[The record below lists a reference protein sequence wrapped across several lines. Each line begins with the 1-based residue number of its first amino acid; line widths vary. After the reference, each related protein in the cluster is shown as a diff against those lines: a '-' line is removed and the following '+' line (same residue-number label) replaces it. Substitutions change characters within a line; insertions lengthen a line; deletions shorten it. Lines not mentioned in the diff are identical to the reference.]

1 MRVFFST
8 IALAFGLVIQAISG
22 PAFARDAAP
31 IEAKNVVL
39 VHGAWAD
46 GSSWADVIPYLGA
59 AGLKVISVQ
68 NPLTSLADDVAAT
81 KRALALLDGP
91 TVLVGHSY
99 AGSVIS
105 EAGAEPKVTALV
117 YVAARAP
124 DAGEDFVALASRFPT
139 MPVRAGVKEHDGF
152 LTVAEEAFLSFFADG
167 VPTEKAKTLFAVQ
180 QPIAANLF
188 SGRSTTAA
196 WRDKPSWYAV
206 SKNDKTTSPDLQ
218 KFLAAR
224 MKAKTIEIESG
235 HLSLVSHPKEIA
247 ELILGAAGKRGSE

>member
-1 MRVFFST
+1 MKVFFST
-8 IALAFGLVIQAISG
+8 IALACGLVLSAVTG
-22 PAFARDAAP
+22 AAFAQNAAP
-31 IEAKNVVL
+31 TEAKNVVL

-46 GSSWADVIPYLGA
+46 GSSWSDVIPYLWA

-81 KRALALLDGP
+81 KRALALLEGA

-105 EAGAEPKVTALV
+105 EAGAEPKVTGLV

-124 DAGEDFVALASRFPT
+124 DAGEDFVALAGRFPT
-139 MPVRAGVKEHDGF
+139 MPVRAGVEKHDGF
-152 LTVAEEAFLSFFADG
+152 LTVSEKAFLDYFADG
-167 VPTEKAKTLFAVQ
+167 IPAAKAKTLFAVQ

-188 SGRSTTAA
+188 AGRTTAA
-196 WRDKPSWYAV
+196 AWRNKPSWYAI
-206 SKNDKTTSPDLQ
+206 SKNDNTTSPDLQ
-218 KFLAAR
+218 RFLAGR
-224 MKAKTIEIESG
+224 MKATTIEVDAG

-247 ELILGAAGKRGSE
+247 ALILAAAGKPGI